1 MARTRSITPSAKGPP
16 GAELTVSKAR
26 CVWAFDTPEKEGKRR
41 DPNGRAKT
49 GFLQELLARET
60 ANAVLRRGGLTI
72 SITRG
77 GFQIQQATT
86 VKNKDIRKFGG
97 GVYVSE
103 KGTVQQAYEENLELF
118 RNKMPTIP
126 KTYKGNV
133 ERKTCEDIQDVKG
146 NTKTAPMAIPEKE
159 FQNGFGGWTRCG
171 CWCTASQREYFEGDH
186 CDTQQ
191 QAGQVSSES
200 LLGKERNSNG
210 VREEWDSGGAVPI
223 LEAANRRI
231 PAKNQFFRDVAG
243 LARIAAH
250 FSAAVSENNR
260 NSLPFSKSDVQS
272 IMVLASTLVRGS
284 SGLPE
289 ESLVSRT
296 AALTWSLVG
305 ERERGQSHREGRCL
319 ERGVRA
325 KGLHLSTRGGK
336 SDEFRQS
343 SRAVVVSSQYVGWGE
358 EGWRICCLD
367 LEQCSLKVL
376 EPEGSPSL
384 CLLKL
389 MGEKGCTVTELSD
402 FLQAMEHTE
411 VLQLLS
417 PPGIKITVN
426 PESKAVLAGQFVKLC
441 CRATGHPFVQY
452 QWFKMNKEIPYGN
465 TSELIFNAVHVKD
478 AGFYVCRVNNNFTFE
493 FSQWSQLDVCDISE
507 VTESFRGSFDGLS
520 ESKLQIC
527 VEPRSQKLMPG
538 STLVLQCVAVGS
550 PIPHYQWF
558 KNESLLVH
566 ETKKLYMVPYV
577 DLEHQGT
584 YWCHV
589 YNDRD
594 SQDSNKV
601 EVIIGR
607 TVEAVECTED
617 ELNNLGHPANR
628 EQTTN
633 QPLAKDKVALLIGN
647 MNYREH
653 PKLKAPLVDVYELT
667 NLLRQLDFKVV
678 SLLDLT
684 EYEMRNA
691 VDEFLLLLDKGVY
704 GLLYYAGHG
713 YENFG
718 NSFMVPVDAPNP
730 YRSENCLCVQNIL
743 KWMQEKETGLNVF
756 LLDMCRKRNDY
767 DDTIPILDALKVT
780 ANIVFGYA
788 TCQGAEAFEIQHSGL
803 ANGIFMKFLKAR
815 LLEDKKITVLLDEVA
830 EDMGKCHLTKGKQ
843 ALEIRSSLSEKR
855 ALTDPIQ
862 GAEYSAESLVRN
874 LQWAK
879 AHELPESMCLK
890 FQCGVHIQLGFA
902 AEFSNV
908 MIIYT
913 SIVYKPPE
921 ITMCDAYVTDFPL
934 DLDIDP
940 KDANKG
946 TPEETGS
953 YLVSKDLPKHCLY
966 TRLSSLQKLKE
977 HLVFTVCLSYQYS
990 GLEDAVE
997 EKQEV
1002 NVGKPLIAK
1011 LDMHRG
1017 SGRKTCF
1024 QTCLMSNGP
1033 HQSSPSPSQGAG
1045 HHHSSQDAFCGV
1057 YRPHLGDPDSAVPSE
1072 SCPCSRTPSAL
1083 LSGYYAHHYS
1093 CHFSRSNVPV
1103 ETTDEMPFSFSDR
1116 LRISEK

>member
-1 MARTRSITPSAKGPP
+1 WSRPGVPPPAAPSGPP
-16 GAELTVSKAR
+16 LPASAGATLNR
-26 CVWAFDTPEKEGKRR
+26 LPE
-41 DPNGRAKT
+41 P
-49 GFLQELLARET
+49 L
-60 ANAVLRRGGLTI
+60 LRRLSGSLDRAPEG
-72 SITRG
+72 RG
-77 GFQIQQATT
+77 
-86 VKNKDIRKFGG
+86 
-97 GVYVSE
+97 
-103 KGTVQQAYEENLELF
+103 
-118 RNKMPTIP
+118 
-126 KTYKGNV
+126 
-133 ERKTCEDIQDVKG
+133 
-146 NTKTAPMAIPEKE
+146 
-159 FQNGFGGWTRCG
+159 W
-171 CWCTASQREYFEGDH
+171 
-186 CDTQQ
+186 
-191 QAGQVSSES
+191 
-200 LLGKERNSNG
+200 
-210 VREEWDSGGAVPI
+210 
-223 LEAANRRI
+223 RRL
-231 PAKNQFFRDVAG
+231 AEVAG
-243 LARIAAH
+243 
-250 FSAAVSENNR
+250 S
-260 NSLPFSKSDVQS
+260 
-272 IMVLASTLVRGS
+272 RGR
-284 SGLPE
+284 L
-289 ESLVSRT
+289 R
-296 AALTWSLVG
+296 
-305 ERERGQSHREGRCL
+305 
-319 ERGVRA
+319 
-325 KGLHLSTRGGK
+325 LS
-336 SDEFRQS
+336 
-343 SRAVVVSSQYVGWGE
+343 
-358 EGWRICCLD
+358 CLD

-389 MGEKGCTVTELSD
+389 LGEKGCTVTELSD

-411 VLQLLS
+411 VLLLLS

-452 QWFKMNKEIPYGN
+452 QWFKMNKEIPNGN
-465 TSELIFNAVHVKD
+465 ASELIFNTVHVKD

-493 FSQWSQLDVCDISE
+493 FSQWSQLDVCDITE
-507 VTESFRGSFDGLS
+507 VTGRSVDGVS
-520 ESKLQIC
+520 ESRLQIC

-558 KNESLLVH
+558 KNESPLIH

-594 SQDSNKV
+594 SQDSKKV
-601 EVIIGR
+601 EIIIGKPSFS
-607 TVEAVECTED
+607 VFY
-617 ELNNLGHPANR
+617 ELNNLGHP
-628 EQTTN
+628 
-633 QPLAKDKVALLIGN
+633 AKDKVALLIGN
-647 MNYREH
+647 MNYWEH

-743 KWMQEKETGLNVF
+743 KLMQEKETGLNVF

-803 ANGIFMKFLKAR
+803 ANGIFMKFLKDR

-862 GAEYSAESLVRN
+862 GTAYSAESLVRN

-890 FQCGVHIQLGFA
+890 FQCGVQIQLGFA

-913 SIVYKPPE
+913 SIVHKPPDVL
-921 ITMCDAYVTDFPL
+921 MCDAYVTDFPL
-934 DLDIDP
+934 DHSLSPLIGLSQLI
-940 KDANKG
+940 KII
-946 TPEETGS
+946 
-953 YLVSKDLPKHCLY
+953 
-966 TRLSSLQKLKE
+966 LSSPFQE
-977 HLVFTVCLSYQYS
+977 HLIFTVCLSYQYS
-990 GLEDAVE
+990 GLEDTVE

-1011 LDMHRG
+1011 LDIHRG
-1017 SGRKTCF
+1017 LGRKTCF
-1024 QTCLMSNGP
+1024 QTCIMCNGP
-1033 HQSSPSPSQGAG
+1033 YQTAASTSAG
-1045 HHHSSQDAFCGV
+1045 TGRYPSSQDSFPGV
-1057 YRPHLGDPDSAVPSE
+1057 YHSHLGNSSNVLPSDD
-1072 SCPCSRTPSAL
+1072 CRCSRMADAFIS
-1083 LSGYYAHHYS
+1083 SHHTHRYP
-1093 CHFSRSNVPV
+1093 CQFGRSNVPV
-1103 ETTDEMPFSFSDR
+1103 ETTDDMPFNLSEG
-1116 LRISEK
+1116 LRISEN

>member
-1 MARTRSITPSAKGPP
+1 MSLWGEPLQGPP
-16 GAELTVSKAR
+16 SLASQPPPAGATLNR
-26 CVWAFDTPEKEGKRR
+26 
-41 DPNGRAKT
+41 
-49 GFLQELLARET
+49 LREPL
-60 ANAVLRRGGLTI
+60 LRRL
-72 SITRG
+72 
-77 GFQIQQATT
+77 
-86 VKNKDIRKFGG
+86 
-97 GVYVSE
+97 
-103 KGTVQQAYEENLELF
+103 
-118 RNKMPTIP
+118 
-126 KTYKGNV
+126 
-133 ERKTCEDIQDVKG
+133 
-146 NTKTAPMAIPEKE
+146 
-159 FQNGFGGWTRCG
+159 
-171 CWCTASQREYFEGDH
+171 
-186 CDTQQ
+186 
-191 QAGQVSSES
+191 SES
-200 LLGKERNSNG
+200 LDR
-210 VREEWDSGGAVPI
+210 AP
-223 LEAANRRI
+223 
-231 PAKNQFFRDVAG
+231 
-243 LARIAAH
+243 
-250 FSAAVSENNR
+250 
-260 NSLPFSKSDVQS
+260 
-272 IMVLASTLVRGS
+272 
-284 SGLPE
+284 
-289 ESLVSRT
+289 
-296 AALTWSLVG
+296 
-305 ERERGQSHREGRCL
+305 EGR
-319 ERGVRA
+319 
-325 KGLHLSTRGGK
+325 
-336 SDEFRQS
+336 
-343 SRAVVVSSQYVGWGE
+343 
-358 EGWRICCLD
+358 GWRRLAELAGSRGRLRLSCLD

-417 PPGIKITVN
+417 PPGIKIIVN

-465 TSELIFNAVHVKD
+465 TSELIFNTVHVKD

-493 FSQWSQLDVCDISE
+493 FSKWSQLDVCDVTD
-507 VTESFRGSFDGLS
+507 VTESFRGNFQNSLTILHNHLHPGKTSIPGCL
-520 ESKLQIC
+520 
-527 VEPRSQKLMPG
+527 RSL
-538 STLVLQCVAVGS
+538 
-550 PIPHYQWF
+550 
-558 KNESLLVH
+558 
-566 ETKKLYMVPYV
+566 VPYL
-577 DLEHQGT
+577 LET
-584 YWCHV
+584 ICCYL
-589 YNDRD
+589 NDATD
-594 SQDSNKV
+594 VIHYFSDIFNSENIHIMDNNILYVLLFYLCTDNK
-601 EVIIGR
+601 
-607 TVEAVECTED
+607 
-617 ELNNLGHPANR
+617 
-628 EQTTN
+628 EQTTD

-647 MNYREH
+647 MNYWEH

-718 NSFMVPVDAPNP
+718 NSFMVPIDAPNP

-743 KWMQEKETGLNVF
+743 KLMQEKETGLNVF

-803 ANGIFMKFLKAR
+803 ANGIFMKFLKDR

-862 GAEYSAESLVRN
+862 GTEHSAESLVRN

-890 FQCGVHIQLGFA
+890 FQCGVQIQLGFA

-921 ITMCDAYVTDFPL
+921 IIMCDAYVTDFPL

-977 HLVFTVCLSYQYS
+977 HLIFTVCLSYQYS
-990 GLEDAVE
+990 GLEDTVE

-1011 LDMHRG
+1011 LDIHRG
-1017 SGRKTCF
+1017 LGRKTCF

-1033 HQSSPSPSQGAG
+1033 YQSSVATSGGAG
-1045 HHHSSQDAFCGV
+1045 HYHSSQDSFHGV
-1057 YRPHLGDPDSAVPSE
+1057 YHSHLGNSNNVLPSDS
-1072 SCPCSRTPSAL
+1072 CHCSRTPDAFIS
-1083 LSGYYAHHYS
+1083 SYRAHHYS
-1093 CHFSRSNVPV
+1093 CQFGRSNVPV
-1103 ETTDEMPFSFSDR
+1103 ETTDEIPFSFSDR

>member
-1 MARTRSITPSAKGPP
+1 MSLWGEPLQAPPSLASQPP
-16 GAELTVSKAR
+16 PAGATLNR
-26 CVWAFDTPEKEGKRR
+26 
-41 DPNGRAKT
+41 
-49 GFLQELLARET
+49 LREPL
-60 ANAVLRRGGLTI
+60 LRRL
-72 SITRG
+72 
-77 GFQIQQATT
+77 
-86 VKNKDIRKFGG
+86 
-97 GVYVSE
+97 
-103 KGTVQQAYEENLELF
+103 
-118 RNKMPTIP
+118 
-126 KTYKGNV
+126 
-133 ERKTCEDIQDVKG
+133 
-146 NTKTAPMAIPEKE
+146 
-159 FQNGFGGWTRCG
+159 
-171 CWCTASQREYFEGDH
+171 
-186 CDTQQ
+186 
-191 QAGQVSSES
+191 SES
-200 LLGKERNSNG
+200 LDRAPEGRG
-210 VREEWDSGGAVPI
+210 W
-223 LEAANRRI
+223 RRL
-231 PAKNQFFRDVAG
+231 AEVAG
-243 LARIAAH
+243 
-250 FSAAVSENNR
+250 S
-260 NSLPFSKSDVQS
+260 
-272 IMVLASTLVRGS
+272 RGR
-284 SGLPE
+284 L
-289 ESLVSRT
+289 R
-296 AALTWSLVG
+296 
-305 ERERGQSHREGRCL
+305 
-319 ERGVRA
+319 
-325 KGLHLSTRGGK
+325 LS
-336 SDEFRQS
+336 
-343 SRAVVVSSQYVGWGE
+343 
-358 EGWRICCLD
+358 CLD

-389 MGEKGCTVTELSD
+389 MGEKGCTVMELSD
-402 FLQAMEHTE
+402 FLQAMEHTD

-417 PPGIKITVN
+417 PPGIKIIVN

-465 TSELIFNAVHVKD
+465 TSELIFNTVHVKD

-493 FSQWSQLDVCDISE
+493 FSKWSQLDVCDITDI
-507 VTESFRGSFDGLS
+507 TESFQGSVDGIS

-527 VEPRSQKLMPG
+527 VEPRSQKLMAG
-538 STLVLQCVAVGS
+538 STLVLQCVAIGS

-558 KNESLLVH
+558 KNESPLTH

-594 SQDSNKV
+594 SQDSKKV
-601 EVIIGR
+601 EIII
-607 TVEAVECTED
+607 D
-617 ELNNLGHPANR
+617 ELNNLGHPDNK
-628 EQTTN
+628 EQTID

-647 MNYREH
+647 MNYWEH

-718 NSFMVPVDAPNP
+718 NSFMVPIDAPNP

-743 KWMQEKETGLNVF
+743 KLMQEKETGLNVF

-803 ANGIFMKFLKAR
+803 ANGIFMKFLKDR

-830 EDMGKCHLTKGKQ
+830 E
-843 ALEIRSSLSEKR
+843 
-855 ALTDPIQ
+855 
-862 GAEYSAESLVRN
+862 
-874 LQWAK
+874 
-879 AHELPESMCLK
+879 ELPESMCLK
-890 FQCGVHIQLGFA
+890 FQCGVQIQLGFA

-921 ITMCDAYVTDFPL
+921 IIMCDAYVTDFPL

-940 KDANKG
+940 KVANKG

-977 HLVFTVCLSYQYS
+977 HLIFTVCLSYQYS
-990 GLEDAVE
+990 GLEDTVE

-1011 LDMHRG
+1011 LDIHRG
-1017 SGRKTCF
+1017 LGRKTCF

-1033 HQSSPSPSQGAG
+1033 YQSSVSTSGGAG
-1045 HHHSSQDAFCGV
+1045 HYHSSQDSFPGV
-1057 YRPHLGDPDSAVPSE
+1057 YHSHLGNSNNVTPSDS
-1072 SCPCSRTPSAL
+1072 CHCSRTPDAFIS
-1083 LSGYYAHHYS
+1083 SYRAHHYS
-1093 CHFSRSNVPV
+1093 CQFGRSNVPV
-1103 ETTDEMPFSFSDR
+1103 ETTDEIPFSFSDR

>member
-1 MARTRSITPSAKGPP
+1 MRLPGPAPLPGKTCLVAGRERTSSPSAVQRARFVLPPAPAAARRGDEEVSGRCAMRRGSTAVAGSPARDTLLCGELLQAPPPLASQLPAAAPSGPP
-16 GAELTVSKAR
+16 LPAAAGTTLNR
-26 CVWAFDTPEKEGKRR
+26 LPE
-41 DPNGRAKT
+41 P
-49 GFLQELLARET
+49 L
-60 ANAVLRRGGLTI
+60 LRRL
-72 SITRG
+72 
-77 GFQIQQATT
+77 
-86 VKNKDIRKFGG
+86 
-97 GVYVSE
+97 
-103 KGTVQQAYEENLELF
+103 
-118 RNKMPTIP
+118 
-126 KTYKGNV
+126 
-133 ERKTCEDIQDVKG
+133 
-146 NTKTAPMAIPEKE
+146 
-159 FQNGFGGWTRCG
+159 
-171 CWCTASQREYFEGDH
+171 
-186 CDTQQ
+186 
-191 QAGQVSSES
+191 SES
-200 LLGKERNSNG
+200 LDRAPEGRG
-210 VREEWDSGGAVPI
+210 W
-223 LEAANRRI
+223 RRL
-231 PAKNQFFRDVAG
+231 AEVAG
-243 LARIAAH
+243 
-250 FSAAVSENNR
+250 S
-260 NSLPFSKSDVQS
+260 
-272 IMVLASTLVRGS
+272 
-284 SGLPE
+284 
-289 ESLVSRT
+289 
-296 AALTWSLVG
+296 
-305 ERERGQSHREGRCL
+305 RERLR
-319 ERGVRA
+319 
-325 KGLHLSTRGGK
+325 LS
-336 SDEFRQS
+336 S
-343 SRAVVVSSQYVGWGE
+343 
-358 EGWRICCLD
+358 LD

-389 MGEKGCTVTELSD
+389 LGEKGCTVVELSD
-402 FLQAMEHTE
+402 FLQAMERTE

-452 QWFKMNKEIPYGN
+452 QWFKMNKEIPNGN
-465 TSELIFNAVHVKD
+465 ASELIFNTVHVKD

-493 FSQWSQLDVCDISE
+493 FSQWSQLDVCDVTE
-507 VTESFRGSFDGLS
+507 VTESFRSGSLDVIS

-527 VEPRSQKLMPG
+527 VEPRSQKLTPG
-538 STLVLQCVAVGS
+538 STLILQCVAVGS

-558 KNESLLVH
+558 KNESPLTH

-594 SQDSNKV
+594 SQDSKKV
-601 EVIIGR
+601 EIIIGR
-607 TVEAVECTED
+607 TNEAVECTED
-617 ELNNLGHPANR
+617 ELTNLGHPDNE
-628 EQTTN
+628 EQAAD

-647 MNYREH
+647 MNYWEH

-743 KWMQEKETGLNVF
+743 KLMQEKETGLNVF

-803 ANGIFMKFLKAR
+803 ANGIFMKFLKDR
-815 LLEDKKITVLLDEVA
+815 LLEEKKITVLLDEVA

-862 GAEYSAESLVRN
+862 GAAHSAESLVRN

-890 FQCGVHIQLGFA
+890 FQCGVQIQLGFA

-913 SIVYKPPE
+913 SILHKPPD
-921 ITMCDAYVTDFPL
+921 ILVCDAYVTDFPL
-934 DLDIDP
+934 DLDVDP

-990 GLEDAVE
+990 GLEDTIE

-1002 NVGKPLIAK
+1002 NAGKPLIAK
-1011 LDMHRG
+1011 LDIHRG
-1017 SGRKTCF
+1017 LGRKACF
-1024 QTCLMSNGP
+1024 QTCIMCNGP
-1033 HQSSPSPSQGAG
+1033 FQSSTSTSAGAG
-1045 HHHSSQDAFCGV
+1045 HYHSSQDSFCGV
-1057 YRPHLGDPDSAVPSE
+1057 YHSRLSNSSNVLPSDG
-1072 SCPCSRTPSAL
+1072 CPCSRTADTFIS
-1083 LSGYYAHHYS
+1083 SHHAHHHP
-1093 CHFSRSNVPV
+1093 CQLGRSNVPV
-1103 ETTDEMPFSFSDR
+1103 ETTDEMPFNFSDG

>member
-1 MARTRSITPSAKGPP
+1 MRPAGAAAGLGSPARDLSLCGEVLQAPPPLTSSPPTAAPSGPP
-16 GAELTVSKAR
+16 LPAAAGATLNR
-26 CVWAFDTPEKEGKRR
+26 LPE
-41 DPNGRAKT
+41 P
-49 GFLQELLARET
+49 L
-60 ANAVLRRGGLTI
+60 LRRLSGSLDRAPEG
-72 SITRG
+72 RG
-77 GFQIQQATT
+77 
-86 VKNKDIRKFGG
+86 
-97 GVYVSE
+97 
-103 KGTVQQAYEENLELF
+103 
-118 RNKMPTIP
+118 
-126 KTYKGNV
+126 
-133 ERKTCEDIQDVKG
+133 
-146 NTKTAPMAIPEKE
+146 
-159 FQNGFGGWTRCG
+159 W
-171 CWCTASQREYFEGDH
+171 
-186 CDTQQ
+186 
-191 QAGQVSSES
+191 
-200 LLGKERNSNG
+200 
-210 VREEWDSGGAVPI
+210 
-223 LEAANRRI
+223 RRL
-231 PAKNQFFRDVAG
+231 AEVAG
-243 LARIAAH
+243 
-250 FSAAVSENNR
+250 S
-260 NSLPFSKSDVQS
+260 
-272 IMVLASTLVRGS
+272 RGR
-284 SGLPE
+284 L
-289 ESLVSRT
+289 R
-296 AALTWSLVG
+296 
-305 ERERGQSHREGRCL
+305 
-319 ERGVRA
+319 
-325 KGLHLSTRGGK
+325 LS
-336 SDEFRQS
+336 
-343 SRAVVVSSQYVGWGE
+343 
-358 EGWRICCLD
+358 CLD

-389 MGEKGCTVTELSD
+389 LAEKGCTVMELSD

-452 QWFKMNKEIPYGN
+452 QWFKMNKEIPNGN
-465 TSELIFNAVHVKD
+465 ASELVFNTVHVKD

-493 FSQWSQLDVCDISE
+493 FSQWSQLDVCDITE
-507 VTESFRGSFDGLS
+507 VTESFQSSWDGIS

-527 VEPRSQKLMPG
+527 VEPKSQKLMPG
-538 STLVLQCVAVGS
+538 STLILQCVAVGS
-550 PIPHYQWF
+550 PIPQYQWF
-558 KNESLLVH
+558 KNESRLTH

-584 YWCHV
+584 YWCRV
-589 YNDRD
+589 YNDRE
-594 SQDSNKV
+594 SQDSKKV
-601 EVIIGR
+601 DVIVGR
-607 TVEAVECTED
+607 TDEAVECTED
-617 ELNNLGHPANR
+617 ELTNLGHPDNQ
-628 EQTTN
+628 EQTVD

-647 MNYREH
+647 MNYWEH

-743 KWMQEKETGLNVF
+743 KLMQEKETGLNVF

-767 DDTIPILDALKVT
+767 DDTIPILDALRVT

-803 ANGIFMKFLKAR
+803 ANGIFMKFLKDR
-815 LLEDKKITVLLDEVA
+815 LLEEKKITVLLDEVA

-862 GAEYSAESLVRN
+862 GAAHSAESLVRN

-890 FQCGVHIQLGFA
+890 FQCGVQIQLGFA

-913 SIVYKPPE
+913 SIVHKPPD
-921 ITMCDAYVTDFPL
+921 ILMCDAYVTDFPL

-953 YLVSKDLPKHCLY
+953 YLVSKELPKHCLY

-990 GLEDAVE
+990 GLEDTVE

-1011 LDMHRG
+1011 LDIHRG

-1024 QTCLMSNGP
+1024 QTCVMCNGP
-1033 HQSSPSPSQGAG
+1033 YPSSAASTAGA
-1045 HHHSSQDAFCGV
+1045 AR
-1057 YRPHLGDPDSAVPSE
+1057 YRPPQDSFSGAYHSHLSNSSNVMPSDG
-1072 SCPCSRTPSAL
+1072 CRCSRTADAFVS
-1083 LSGYYAHHYS
+1083 SHHTHHYS
-1093 CHFSRSNVPV
+1093 CQFGRSNVPV
-1103 ETTDEMPFSFSDR
+1103 ETTDEIPFTFSDG

>member
-1 MARTRSITPSAKGPP
+1 M
-16 GAELTVSKAR
+16 
-26 CVWAFDTPEKEGKRR
+26 
-41 DPNGRAKT
+41 
-49 GFLQELLARET
+49 
-60 ANAVLRRGGLTI
+60 
-72 SITRG
+72 
-77 GFQIQQATT
+77 
-86 VKNKDIRKFGG
+86 
-97 GVYVSE
+97 
-103 KGTVQQAYEENLELF
+103 
-118 RNKMPTIP
+118 
-126 KTYKGNV
+126 
-133 ERKTCEDIQDVKG
+133 
-146 NTKTAPMAIPEKE
+146 
-159 FQNGFGGWTRCG
+159 
-171 CWCTASQREYFEGDH
+171 
-186 CDTQQ
+186 
-191 QAGQVSSES
+191 S
-200 LLGKERNSNG
+200 LLG
-210 VREEWDSGGAVPI
+210 DPLQALP
-223 LEAANRRI
+223 
-231 PAKNQFFRDVAG
+231 P
-243 LARIAAH
+243 
-250 FSAAVSENNR
+250 SAAPTGPLLAPPAGATLNRLREPLLRRLSER
-260 NSLPFSKSDVQS
+260 LDQAP
-272 IMVLASTLVRGS
+272 
-284 SGLPE
+284 
-289 ESLVSRT
+289 
-296 AALTWSLVG
+296 
-305 ERERGQSHREGRCL
+305 EGR
-319 ERGVRA
+319 
-325 KGLHLSTRGGK
+325 
-336 SDEFRQS
+336 
-343 SRAVVVSSQYVGWGE
+343 
-358 EGWRICCLD
+358 GWRRLAELAGSRGRLRLSCLD

-417 PPGIKITVN
+417 PPDGVLLFLPRLECNVTILAHRNLCLPGSSDSPASASRVSGIAGIKITIN

-452 QWFKMNKEIPYGN
+452 QWFKMNKEIPNGN

-493 FSQWSQLDVCDISE
+493 FSQWSQLDVCD
-507 VTESFRGSFDGLS
+507 VPESF
-520 ESKLQIC
+520 Q
-527 VEPRSQKLMPG
+527 
-538 STLVLQCVAVGS
+538 
-550 PIPHYQWF
+550 
-558 KNESLLVH
+558 N
-566 ETKKLYMVPYV
+566 
-577 DLEHQGT
+577 
-584 YWCHV
+584 
-589 YNDRD
+589 
-594 SQDSNKV
+594 
-601 EVIIGR
+601 
-607 TVEAVECTED
+607 
-617 ELNNLGHPANR
+617 ELNNLGHPDNK
-628 EQTTN
+628 EQTTD

-743 KWMQEKETGLNVF
+743 KLMQEKETGLNVF

-803 ANGIFMKFLKAR
+803 ANGIFMKFLKDR

-862 GAEYSAESLVRN
+862 GTEYSAESLVRN

-890 FQCGVHIQLGFA
+890 FDCGVQIQLGFA

-921 ITMCDAYVTDFPL
+921 IIMCDAYVTDFPL

-990 GLEDAVE
+990 GLEDTVE
-997 EKQEV
+997 DKQEV

-1017 SGRKTCF
+1017 LGRKTCF

-1033 HQSSPSPSQGAG
+1033 YQSSAATSGGAG
-1045 HHHSSQDAFCGV
+1045 HYHSLQDPFHGV
-1057 YRPHLGDPDSAVPSE
+1057 YHSHPGNPSNVTPADS
-1072 SCPCSRTPSAL
+1072 CHCSRTPDAFIS
-1083 LSGYYAHHYS
+1083 SFAHHSS

-1103 ETTDEMPFSFSDR
+1103 ETTDEIPFSFSDR

>member
-1 MARTRSITPSAKGPP
+1 MSLWGEPLQAPPPSASHPPPTAPAGPP
-16 GAELTVSKAR
+16 PPPPASATLNR
-26 CVWAFDTPEKEGKRR
+26 
-41 DPNGRAKT
+41 
-49 GFLQELLARET
+49 LREPL
-60 ANAVLRRGGLTI
+60 LRRLSETLDRAPEG
-72 SITRG
+72 RG
-77 GFQIQQATT
+77 
-86 VKNKDIRKFGG
+86 
-97 GVYVSE
+97 
-103 KGTVQQAYEENLELF
+103 
-118 RNKMPTIP
+118 
-126 KTYKGNV
+126 
-133 ERKTCEDIQDVKG
+133 
-146 NTKTAPMAIPEKE
+146 
-159 FQNGFGGWTRCG
+159 W
-171 CWCTASQREYFEGDH
+171 
-186 CDTQQ
+186 
-191 QAGQVSSES
+191 
-200 LLGKERNSNG
+200 
-210 VREEWDSGGAVPI
+210 
-223 LEAANRRI
+223 RRL
-231 PAKNQFFRDVAG
+231 AEVAG
-243 LARIAAH
+243 
-250 FSAAVSENNR
+250 S
-260 NSLPFSKSDVQS
+260 
-272 IMVLASTLVRGS
+272 RGR
-284 SGLPE
+284 L
-289 ESLVSRT
+289 R
-296 AALTWSLVG
+296 
-305 ERERGQSHREGRCL
+305 
-319 ERGVRA
+319 
-325 KGLHLSTRGGK
+325 LS
-336 SDEFRQS
+336 
-343 SRAVVVSSQYVGWGE
+343 
-358 EGWRICCLD
+358 CLD

-417 PPGIKITVN
+417 PPGIKIIVN

-465 TSELIFNAVHVKD
+465 APELVFNTVHVKD
-478 AGFYVCRVNNNFTFE
+478 SGFYVCRVNNNCTFE
-493 FSQWSQLDVCDISE
+493 FSQWSQLEVCD
-507 VTESFRGSFDGLS
+507 VTEITENSQRSGDGVS

-527 VEPRSQKLMPG
+527 VEPTSQRLRPG
-538 STLVLQCVAVGS
+538 KTLILQCIAVGS

-558 KNESLLVH
+558 RNDSLLTQ
-566 ETKKLYMVPYV
+566 ETKKLYVVPCV

-584 YWCHV
+584 YWCRV

-594 SQDSNKV
+594 TQDSRKV
-601 EVIIGR
+601 EII
-607 TVEAVECTED
+607 VD
-617 ELNNLGHPANR
+617 ELNNPGHPDNR
-628 EQTTN
+628 DQTTD

-647 MNYREH
+647 MNYWEH

-684 EYEMRNA
+684 ESEMRSA
-691 VDEFLLLLDKGVY
+691 VDEFLLLLDRGVY

-743 KWMQEKETGLNVF
+743 KLMQEKETGLNVF

-803 ANGIFMKFLKAR
+803 ANGIFMKFLKDR

-855 ALTDPIQ
+855 ALTDPVQ
-862 GAEYSAESLVRN
+862 GTAYSAESLVRN

-890 FQCGVHIQLGFA
+890 FQCGVQIQLGFA

-913 SIVYKPPE
+913 SIVHKPPE
-921 ITMCDAYVTDFPL
+921 IIMCDAYVTDFPL

-940 KDANKG
+940 KYANKG

-990 GLEDAVE
+990 GLEETVE

-1011 LDMHRG
+1011 LDIHRG
-1017 SGRKTCF
+1017 LGRKTSF

-1033 HQSSPSPSQGAG
+1033 YQNPASTSGAAG
-1045 HHHSSQDAFCGV
+1045 HYHSSQDSFHDV
-1057 YRPHLGDPDSAVPSE
+1057 YHSHAGSSSHALPSDS
-1072 SCPCSRTPSAL
+1072 CHCSRTPDPFVS
-1083 LSGYYAHHYS
+1083 SYTHHYS
-1093 CHFSRSNVPV
+1093 SHFGRSNVPV
-1103 ETTDEMPFSFSDR
+1103 ETTDEIPFSFSDR

>member
-1 MARTRSITPSAKGPP
+1 MEDISDKRLAEDRPP
-16 GAELTVSKAR
+16 GAPCRGPEGRAGSNAVGLLPGSEPPPWGVGTCLRAGKCRGPRRGRETPWWERPTLELAASLHQTDLPGPLVEGPRDGLEATPLASSRARSRRRGVSGRVYAPASAEAPGEGCLRVASAAR
-26 CVWAFDTPEKEGKRR
+26 VPRVDADRDALSLLTFTNRMVCYMFTEVTCFSFLEKELF
-41 DPNGRAKT
+41 PNR
-49 GFLQELLARET
+49 Q
-60 ANAVLRRGGLTI
+60 
-72 SITRG
+72 
-77 GFQIQQATT
+77 
-86 VKNKDIRKFGG
+86 
-97 GVYVSE
+97 
-103 KGTVQQAYEENLELF
+103 
-118 RNKMPTIP
+118 
-126 KTYKGNV
+126 
-133 ERKTCEDIQDVKG
+133 
-146 NTKTAPMAIPEKE
+146 
-159 FQNGFGGWTRCG
+159 
-171 CWCTASQREYFEGDH
+171 
-186 CDTQQ
+186 
-191 QAGQVSSES
+191 
-200 LLGKERNSNG
+200 
-210 VREEWDSGGAVPI
+210 
-223 LEAANRRI
+223 
-231 PAKNQFFRDVAG
+231 
-243 LARIAAH
+243 
-250 FSAAVSENNR
+250 
-260 NSLPFSKSDVQS
+260 
-272 IMVLASTLVRGS
+272 TLVRQEALFYFVTVPCT
-284 SGLPE
+284 SGPCSVLLP
-289 ESLVSRT
+289 S
-296 AALTWSLVG
+296 
-305 ERERGQSHREGRCL
+305 
-319 ERGVRA
+319 
-325 KGLHLSTRGGK
+325 GGCANAGCSK
-336 SDEFRQS
+336 VFPPKVDENVFFTSGNSDCTP
-343 SRAVVVSSQYVGWGE
+343 
-358 EGWRICCLD
+358 RIAQAQNFTISPDSAFTQHIRVISDPRLLCLD

-411 VLQLLS
+411 VLLLLS

-452 QWFKMNKEIPYGN
+452 QWFKMNKEIPNGN
-465 TSELIFNAVHVKD
+465 ASELIFNTVHVKD

-493 FSQWSQLDVCDISE
+493 FSQWSQLDVCDVTE
-507 VTESFRGSFDGLS
+507 VTGSFQGSSDGIS

-527 VEPRSQKLMPG
+527 VEPRSQRLMPG

-558 KNESLLVH
+558 KNESPLIH

-577 DLEHQGT
+577 DLEHQGI

-594 SQDSNKV
+594 SQDSKKV
-601 EVIIGR
+601 EIIIGR
-607 TVEAVECTED
+607 ADEAVECTED
-617 ELNNLGHPANR
+617 ELDNLGHPDNK
-628 EQTTN
+628 EQTDD

-647 MNYREH
+647 MNYWEH

-743 KWMQEKETGLNVF
+743 KLMQEKETGLNVF

-803 ANGIFMKFLKAR
+803 ANGIFMKFLKDR

-862 GAEYSAESLVRN
+862 GTAYSAESLVRN

-890 FQCGVHIQLGFA
+890 FQCGVQIQLGFA

-913 SIVYKPPE
+913 SIVHKPPDVV
-921 ITMCDAYVTDFPL
+921 MCDAYVTDFPL

-977 HLVFTVCLSYQYS
+977 HLIFSVCLSYQYS
-990 GLEDAVE
+990 GLEDTVE

-1011 LDMHRG
+1011 LDIHRG
-1017 SGRKTCF
+1017 LGRKTCF
-1024 QTCLMSNGP
+1024 QTCIMCNGP
-1033 HQSSPSPSQGAG
+1033 YQSSASTSAG
-1045 HHHSSQDAFCGV
+1045 GGHYHSSQDSFHGV
-1057 YRPHLGDPDSAVPSE
+1057 YHSHLGNSSNILPSDG
-1072 SCPCSRTPSAL
+1072 CRCSRTADAFMS
-1083 LSGYYAHHYS
+1083 SHHTHHYP
-1093 CHFSRSNVPV
+1093 CQFGRSNVPV
-1103 ETTDEMPFSFSDR
+1103 ETTDDVPFSLSDA

>member
-1 MARTRSITPSAKGPP
+1 MSLPGDPLQAPLPPAIPAGPLP
-16 GAELTVSKAR
+16 PPAGATLNRLREPLLRRLSERLDRAPEGRGWRRLAELAGSR
-26 CVWAFDTPEKEGKRR
+26 
-41 DPNGRAKT
+41 GR
-49 GFLQELLARET
+49 
-60 ANAVLRRGGLTI
+60 LR
-72 SITRG
+72 
-77 GFQIQQATT
+77 
-86 VKNKDIRKFGG
+86 
-97 GVYVSE
+97 
-103 KGTVQQAYEENLELF
+103 
-118 RNKMPTIP
+118 
-126 KTYKGNV
+126 
-133 ERKTCEDIQDVKG
+133 
-146 NTKTAPMAIPEKE
+146 
-159 FQNGFGGWTRCG
+159 
-171 CWCTASQREYFEGDH
+171 
-186 CDTQQ
+186 
-191 QAGQVSSES
+191 
-200 LLGKERNSNG
+200 
-210 VREEWDSGGAVPI
+210 
-223 LEAANRRI
+223 
-231 PAKNQFFRDVAG
+231 
-243 LARIAAH
+243 
-250 FSAAVSENNR
+250 
-260 NSLPFSKSDVQS
+260 
-272 IMVLASTLVRGS
+272 
-284 SGLPE
+284 
-289 ESLVSRT
+289 
-296 AALTWSLVG
+296 
-305 ERERGQSHREGRCL
+305 
-319 ERGVRA
+319 
-325 KGLHLSTRGGK
+325 LS
-336 SDEFRQS
+336 
-343 SRAVVVSSQYVGWGE
+343 
-358 EGWRICCLD
+358 CLD

-389 MGEKGCTVTELSD
+389 MGEKGCTVTELSE
-402 FLQAMEHTE
+402 FLQAMAHTD

-417 PPGIKITVN
+417 PPGIKITIN

-452 QWFKMNKEIPYGN
+452 QWFKMNKEIPDGN

-493 FSQWSQLDVCDISE
+493 FSQWSQLDVCD
-507 VTESFRGSFDGLS
+507 VPESFQRSVDGVS

-527 VEPRSQKLMPG
+527 VEPTSQKLMPG

-558 KNESLLVH
+558 KNELPLTH

-589 YNDRD
+589 YNDRE
-594 SQDSNKV
+594 SQDSKKV
-601 EVIIGR
+601 EIII
-607 TVEAVECTED
+607 D
-617 ELNNLGHPANR
+617 ELNNLGHPDNK
-628 EQTTN
+628 EQTTD
-633 QPLAKDKVALLIGN
+633 QPL
-647 MNYREH
+647 
-653 PKLKAPLVDVYELT
+653 
-667 NLLRQLDFKVV
+667 
-678 SLLDLT
+678 
-684 EYEMRNA
+684 
-691 VDEFLLLLDKGVY
+691 

-743 KWMQEKETGLNVF
+743 KLMQEKETGLNVF

-803 ANGIFMKFLKAR
+803 ANGIFMKFLKDR
-815 LLEDKKITVLLDEVA
+815 LLEEKKITVLLDEVA

-862 GAEYSAESLVRN
+862 GTEYSAESLVRN

-890 FQCGVHIQLGFA
+890 FDCGVQIQLGFA

-913 SIVYKPPE
+913 SIVYRPPE
-921 ITMCDAYVTDFPL
+921 IIMCDAYVTDFPL

-990 GLEDAVE
+990 GLEDTVE
-997 EKQEV
+997 DKQEV

-1017 SGRKTCF
+1017 LGRKTCF

-1033 HQSSPSPSQGAG
+1033 YQSSATTSGGAG
-1045 HHHSSQDAFCGV
+1045 HYHSLQDPFHGV
-1057 YRPHLGDPDSAVPSE
+1057 YHSHPGNPSNVTPADS
-1072 SCPCSRTPSAL
+1072 CHCSRTPDAFIS
-1083 LSGYYAHHYS
+1083 SFAHHS
-1093 CHFSRSNVPV
+1093 ACHFSRSNVPV
-1103 ETTDEMPFSFSDR
+1103 ETTDEIPFSFSDR

>member
-1 MARTRSITPSAKGPP
+1 MSLWGEPLQPPLPPASQPPPAAPSGPP
-16 GAELTVSKAR
+16 LPAPAGATLNR
-26 CVWAFDTPEKEGKRR
+26 
-41 DPNGRAKT
+41 
-49 GFLQELLARET
+49 LREPL
-60 ANAVLRRGGLTI
+60 LRRL
-72 SITRG
+72 
-77 GFQIQQATT
+77 
-86 VKNKDIRKFGG
+86 
-97 GVYVSE
+97 
-103 KGTVQQAYEENLELF
+103 
-118 RNKMPTIP
+118 
-126 KTYKGNV
+126 
-133 ERKTCEDIQDVKG
+133 
-146 NTKTAPMAIPEKE
+146 
-159 FQNGFGGWTRCG
+159 
-171 CWCTASQREYFEGDH
+171 
-186 CDTQQ
+186 
-191 QAGQVSSES
+191 SES
-200 LLGKERNSNG
+200 LDRAPEGRG
-210 VREEWDSGGAVPI
+210 W
-223 LEAANRRI
+223 RRL
-231 PAKNQFFRDVAG
+231 AEVAG
-243 LARIAAH
+243 
-250 FSAAVSENNR
+250 S
-260 NSLPFSKSDVQS
+260 
-272 IMVLASTLVRGS
+272 RGR
-284 SGLPE
+284 L
-289 ESLVSRT
+289 R
-296 AALTWSLVG
+296 
-305 ERERGQSHREGRCL
+305 
-319 ERGVRA
+319 
-325 KGLHLSTRGGK
+325 LS
-336 SDEFRQS
+336 
-343 SRAVVVSSQYVGWGE
+343 
-358 EGWRICCLD
+358 CLD

-389 MGEKGCTVTELSD
+389 LGEKGCTVTELSD

-417 PPGIKITVN
+417 PPGIKITVH
-426 PESKAVLAGQFVKLC
+426 PESKAVLAGQCVKLC

-465 TSELIFNAVHVKD
+465 ASELIFKEVHVKD

-493 FSQWSQLDVCDISE
+493 FSQWSQLDVCQVTD
-507 VTESFRGSFDGLS
+507 VTESFQRSSDGIS

-527 VEPRSQKLMPG
+527 VEPKSQTLMPG

-550 PIPHYQWF
+550 PLPHYQWF
-558 KNESLLVH
+558 RNESPLTH
-566 ETKKLYMVPYV
+566 ETKKLFMVPYV

-584 YWCHV
+584 YWCRV

-594 SQDSNKV
+594 SQDSKKAQV
-601 EVIIGR
+601 FI
-607 TVEAVECTED
+607 D
-617 ELNNLGHPANR
+617 ELHNFGHPDTK
-628 EQTTN
+628 EHSTD

-647 MNYREH
+647 MNYWEH

-743 KWMQEKETGLNVF
+743 KLMQEKETGLNVF

-803 ANGIFMKFLKAR
+803 ANGIFMKFLKDR

-862 GAEYSAESLVRN
+862 GTAQSAESLVRN

-890 FQCGVHIQLGFA
+890 FQCGVQIQLGFA

-913 SIVYKPPE
+913 SIVHRPPE
-921 ITMCDAYVTDFPL
+921 IIMCDAYVTDFPL

-977 HLVFTVCLSYQYS
+977 HLIFTVCLSYQYS
-990 GLEDAVE
+990 GLEDTVE

-1011 LDMHRG
+1011 LDIHRG
-1017 SGRKTCF
+1017 LGRKTCF
-1024 QTCLMSNGP
+1024 QTCVMSNGP
-1033 HQSSPSPSQGAG
+1033 FQSTASPSGAG
-1045 HHHSSQDAFCGV
+1045 HYRSSPDSFHSMYHS
-1057 YRPHLGDPDSAVPSE
+1057 HLGNSGVLPSDS
-1072 SCPCSRTPSAL
+1072 CQCSRTPGAFVSTFH
-1083 LSGYYAHHYS
+1083 SHHYS
-1093 CHFSRSNVPV
+1093 CQFSRTNIPV
-1103 ETTDEMPFSFSDR
+1103 ETTDEIPFSFSDR

>member
-1 MARTRSITPSAKGPP
+1 PGLAAAPGRALGPP
-16 GAELTVSKAR
+16 L
-26 CVWAFDTPEKEGKRR
+26 P
-41 DPNGRAKT
+41 P
-49 GFLQELLARET
+49 L
-60 ANAVLRRGGLTI
+60 LRRLGGSLDRAPEG
-72 SITRG
+72 RG
-77 GFQIQQATT
+77 
-86 VKNKDIRKFGG
+86 
-97 GVYVSE
+97 
-103 KGTVQQAYEENLELF
+103 
-118 RNKMPTIP
+118 
-126 KTYKGNV
+126 
-133 ERKTCEDIQDVKG
+133 
-146 NTKTAPMAIPEKE
+146 
-159 FQNGFGGWTRCG
+159 W
-171 CWCTASQREYFEGDH
+171 
-186 CDTQQ
+186 
-191 QAGQVSSES
+191 
-200 LLGKERNSNG
+200 
-210 VREEWDSGGAVPI
+210 
-223 LEAANRRI
+223 RRL
-231 PAKNQFFRDVAG
+231 AEVAG
-243 LARIAAH
+243 
-250 FSAAVSENNR
+250 S
-260 NSLPFSKSDVQS
+260 
-272 IMVLASTLVRGS
+272 RGR
-284 SGLPE
+284 L
-289 ESLVSRT
+289 R
-296 AALTWSLVG
+296 
-305 ERERGQSHREGRCL
+305 
-319 ERGVRA
+319 
-325 KGLHLSTRGGK
+325 LS
-336 SDEFRQS
+336 
-343 SRAVVVSSQYVGWGE
+343 
-358 EGWRICCLD
+358 CLD

-411 VLQLLS
+411 VLLLLS

-452 QWFKMNKEIPYGN
+452 QWFKMNKEIPNGN
-465 TSELIFNAVHVKD
+465 ASELIFNTVHVKD

-493 FSQWSQLDVCDISE
+493 FSQWSQLDVCDVTEVTGRSSDGISE
-507 VTESFRGSFDGLS
+507 S
-520 ESKLQIC
+520 
-527 VEPRSQKLMPG
+527 KLMPG

-558 KNESLLVH
+558 KNESPLIH

-577 DLEHQGT
+577 DLEHQGI

-594 SQDSNKV
+594 SQDSKKV
-601 EVIIGR
+601 EIIIGR
-607 TVEAVECTED
+607 ADEAVECTEGRVILWF
-617 ELNNLGHPANR
+617 ESTYPAS
-628 EQTTN
+628 
-633 QPLAKDKVALLIGN
+633 KDKVALLIGN
-647 MNYREH
+647 MNYWEH

-743 KWMQEKETGLNVF
+743 KLMQEKETGLNVF

-803 ANGIFMKFLKAR
+803 ANGIFMKFLKDR

-862 GAEYSAESLVRN
+862 GTAYSAESLVRN

-890 FQCGVHIQLGFA
+890 FQCGVQIQLGFA

-913 SIVYKPPE
+913 SIVHKPPDVV
-921 ITMCDAYVTDFPL
+921 MCDAYVTDFPL

-977 HLVFTVCLSYQYS
+977 HLIFTVCLSYQYS
-990 GLEDAVE
+990 GLEDTVE

-1011 LDMHRG
+1011 LDIHRG
-1017 SGRKTCF
+1017 LGRKTCF
-1024 QTCLMSNGP
+1024 QTCIMCNGP
-1033 HQSSPSPSQGAG
+1033 YQSSASTSAG
-1045 HHHSSQDAFCGV
+1045 GGHYHSSQDSFHGV
-1057 YRPHLGDPDSAVPSE
+1057 YHSHLGNSSNILPSDG
-1072 SCPCSRTPSAL
+1072 CRCSRTADAFMS
-1083 LSGYYAHHYS
+1083 SHHTHHYP
-1093 CHFSRSNVPV
+1093 CQFGRSNVPV
-1103 ETTDEMPFSFSDR
+1103 ETTDDVPFSLSDA

>member
-1 MARTRSITPSAKGPP
+1 MRPAGAAPVAGSLAQDPPRWGEPLQAPPPPASQPPAAAPSGPP
-16 GAELTVSKAR
+16 PPAPAGAPLHR
-26 CVWAFDTPEKEGKRR
+26 LPE
-41 DPNGRAKT
+41 P
-49 GFLQELLARET
+49 L
-60 ANAVLRRGGLTI
+60 LRRLG
-72 SITRG
+72 
-77 GFQIQQATT
+77 
-86 VKNKDIRKFGG
+86 
-97 GVYVSE
+97 
-103 KGTVQQAYEENLELF
+103 
-118 RNKMPTIP
+118 
-126 KTYKGNV
+126 
-133 ERKTCEDIQDVKG
+133 
-146 NTKTAPMAIPEKE
+146 
-159 FQNGFGGWTRCG
+159 
-171 CWCTASQREYFEGDH
+171 
-186 CDTQQ
+186 
-191 QAGQVSSES
+191 ES
-200 LLGKERNSNG
+200 LDRACDGRG
-210 VREEWDSGGAVPI
+210 W
-223 LEAANRRI
+223 RRL
-231 PAKNQFFRDVAG
+231 AEVAG
-243 LARIAAH
+243 
-250 FSAAVSENNR
+250 S
-260 NSLPFSKSDVQS
+260 
-272 IMVLASTLVRGS
+272 RGR
-284 SGLPE
+284 L
-289 ESLVSRT
+289 R
-296 AALTWSLVG
+296 
-305 ERERGQSHREGRCL
+305 
-319 ERGVRA
+319 
-325 KGLHLSTRGGK
+325 LS
-336 SDEFRQS
+336 
-343 SRAVVVSSQYVGWGE
+343 
-358 EGWRICCLD
+358 CLD

-389 MGEKGCTVTELSD
+389 MGEKGCTVTELSE
-402 FLQAMEHTE
+402 FLLSMEYTE
-411 VLQLLS
+411 ALQLLS
-417 PPGIKITVN
+417 RPGIKITVN
-426 PESKAVLAGQFVKLC
+426 PESKAVLAGQLVKLC

-452 QWFKMNKEIPYGN
+452 QWFKMNKEIPNGN
-465 TSELIFNAVHVKD
+465 ASELVFNTVHVKD

-493 FSQWSQLDVCDISE
+493 FSQWSQLDVCD
-507 VTESFRGSFDGLS
+507 VTELTGNFQESLDGVS
-520 ESKLQIC
+520 ECKLQIC
-527 VEPRSQKLMPG
+527 VEPRSQKLTPG
-538 STLVLQCVAVGS
+538 STLALQCVAVGS

-558 KNESLLVH
+558 KNESPLTH

-584 YWCHV
+584 YWCRV

-594 SQDSNKV
+594 SQDSRKV
-601 EVIIGR
+601 EVII
-607 TVEAVECTED
+607 D
-617 ELNNLGHPANR
+617 ELHNLGHPDNK
-628 EQTTN
+628 EQTDD

-647 MNYREH
+647 MNYWDH

-684 EYEMRNA
+684 EREMRNA
-691 VDEFLLLLDKGVY
+691 VNEFLLLLDKGVY

-743 KWMQEKETGLNVF
+743 KSMQEKETGLNVF

-803 ANGIFMKFLKAR
+803 ANGIFMKFLKDR

-862 GAEYSAESLVRN
+862 GTAYSAESLVRN

-890 FQCGVHIQLGFA
+890 FQCGVQIQLGFA

-913 SIVYKPPE
+913 SIVQKPPD
-921 ITMCDAYVTDFPL
+921 IVMCDAYVTDFPL

-953 YLVSKDLPKHCLY
+953 YLVSKELPKHCLY

-990 GLEDAVE
+990 GLEDTVE

-1011 LDMHRG
+1011 LDIHR
-1017 SGRKTCF
+1017 SLGRKTCF
-1024 QTCLMSNGP
+1024 QTCMAGSDPYPSSNPAG
-1033 HQSSPSPSQGAG
+1033 HYRSSPDS
-1045 HHHSSQDAFCGV
+1045 FRGV
-1057 YRPHLGDPDSAVPSE
+1057 YHSHLGALGSALPDS
-1072 SCPCSRTPSAL
+1072 CRCSRTAQAFSAQH
-1083 LSGYYAHHYS
+1083 ARYS
-1093 CHFSRSNVPV
+1093 SEAGGSNVPE
-1103 ETTDEMPFSFSDR
+1103 ETTDEMPFAFSDG

>member
-1 MARTRSITPSAKGPP
+1 MRPAGAAAVAGSPARDMSLCGELLQAPPPLASQPPAAAPSGPP
-16 GAELTVSKAR
+16 LPAAAGATLNR
-26 CVWAFDTPEKEGKRR
+26 LPE
-41 DPNGRAKT
+41 P
-49 GFLQELLARET
+49 L
-60 ANAVLRRGGLTI
+60 LRRLSRSLDRAPEG
-72 SITRG
+72 RG
-77 GFQIQQATT
+77 
-86 VKNKDIRKFGG
+86 
-97 GVYVSE
+97 
-103 KGTVQQAYEENLELF
+103 
-118 RNKMPTIP
+118 
-126 KTYKGNV
+126 
-133 ERKTCEDIQDVKG
+133 
-146 NTKTAPMAIPEKE
+146 
-159 FQNGFGGWTRCG
+159 W
-171 CWCTASQREYFEGDH
+171 
-186 CDTQQ
+186 
-191 QAGQVSSES
+191 
-200 LLGKERNSNG
+200 
-210 VREEWDSGGAVPI
+210 
-223 LEAANRRI
+223 RRL
-231 PAKNQFFRDVAG
+231 AEVAG
-243 LARIAAH
+243 
-250 FSAAVSENNR
+250 S
-260 NSLPFSKSDVQS
+260 
-272 IMVLASTLVRGS
+272 RGR
-284 SGLPE
+284 L
-289 ESLVSRT
+289 R
-296 AALTWSLVG
+296 
-305 ERERGQSHREGRCL
+305 
-319 ERGVRA
+319 
-325 KGLHLSTRGGK
+325 LS
-336 SDEFRQS
+336 
-343 SRAVVVSSQYVGWGE
+343 
-358 EGWRICCLD
+358 CLD

-389 MGEKGCTVTELSD
+389 LGEKGCTVVELSD
-402 FLQAMEHTE
+402 FLQTMEHTE

-452 QWFKMNKEIPYGN
+452 QWFKMNKEIPNGN
-465 TSELIFNAVHVKD
+465 ASELIFNTVHIKD

-493 FSQWSQLDVCDISE
+493 FSQWSQLDVCDVTE
-507 VTESFRGSFDGLS
+507 VTESFQRSLDGVS
-520 ESKLQIC
+520 DSKLQIC
-527 VEPRSQKLMPG
+527 IEPKSQKLMPG
-538 STLVLQCVAVGS
+538 STLILQCVAVGS

-558 KNESLLVH
+558 KNESPLTH

-584 YWCHV
+584 YWCRV

-594 SQDSNKV
+594 SQNSKKV
-601 EVIIGR
+601 EVIVGR
-607 TVEAVECTED
+607 TDEAVECTED
-617 ELNNLGHPANR
+617 ELNNLGHPDNK
-628 EQTTN
+628 EQTVD
-633 QPLAKDKVALLIGN
+633 QPL
-647 MNYREH
+647 
-653 PKLKAPLVDVYELT
+653 
-667 NLLRQLDFKVV
+667 
-678 SLLDLT
+678 
-684 EYEMRNA
+684 
-691 VDEFLLLLDKGVY
+691 

-743 KWMQEKETGLNVF
+743 KLMQEKETGLNVF

-803 ANGIFMKFLKAR
+803 ANGIFMKFLKDR
-815 LLEDKKITVLLDEVA
+815 LLEEKKITVLLDEVA

-862 GAEYSAESLVRN
+862 GTAHSAESLVRN

-890 FQCGVHIQLGFA
+890 FQCGVQIQLGFA

-913 SIVYKPPE
+913 SIVHKPPD
-921 ITMCDAYVTDFPL
+921 ILMCDAYVTDFPL

-990 GLEDAVE
+990 GLEDTVE

-1011 LDMHRG
+1011 LDIHRG

-1024 QTCLMSNGP
+1024 QTCVMCNSP
-1033 HQSSPSPSQGAG
+1033 YQSSTAVSVGAG
-1045 HHHSSQDAFCGV
+1045 HYRSSQDSFCGV
-1057 YRPHLGDPDSAVPSE
+1057 YHSHLSNSSNVMPSDS
-1072 SCPCSRTPSAL
+1072 CRCSRTADAFIS
-1083 LSGYYAHHYS
+1083 SHHTHHYS
-1093 CHFSRSNVPV
+1093 CQFGRSNVPV
-1103 ETTDEMPFSFSDR
+1103 ETTDEIPFSFSDG

>member
-1 MARTRSITPSAKGPP
+1 MRLPGPAPLPGKTCLVAGRERTSSPSAVQRARFVLPPAPAAARRGDEEVSGRCAMRRGSTAVAGSPARDTLLCGELLQAPPPLASQLPAAAPSGPP
-16 GAELTVSKAR
+16 LPAAAGTTLNR
-26 CVWAFDTPEKEGKRR
+26 LPE
-41 DPNGRAKT
+41 P
-49 GFLQELLARET
+49 L
-60 ANAVLRRGGLTI
+60 LRRL
-72 SITRG
+72 
-77 GFQIQQATT
+77 
-86 VKNKDIRKFGG
+86 
-97 GVYVSE
+97 
-103 KGTVQQAYEENLELF
+103 
-118 RNKMPTIP
+118 
-126 KTYKGNV
+126 
-133 ERKTCEDIQDVKG
+133 
-146 NTKTAPMAIPEKE
+146 
-159 FQNGFGGWTRCG
+159 
-171 CWCTASQREYFEGDH
+171 
-186 CDTQQ
+186 
-191 QAGQVSSES
+191 SES
-200 LLGKERNSNG
+200 LDRAPEGRG
-210 VREEWDSGGAVPI
+210 W
-223 LEAANRRI
+223 RRL
-231 PAKNQFFRDVAG
+231 AEVAG
-243 LARIAAH
+243 
-250 FSAAVSENNR
+250 S
-260 NSLPFSKSDVQS
+260 
-272 IMVLASTLVRGS
+272 
-284 SGLPE
+284 
-289 ESLVSRT
+289 
-296 AALTWSLVG
+296 
-305 ERERGQSHREGRCL
+305 RERLR
-319 ERGVRA
+319 
-325 KGLHLSTRGGK
+325 LS
-336 SDEFRQS
+336 S
-343 SRAVVVSSQYVGWGE
+343 
-358 EGWRICCLD
+358 LD

-389 MGEKGCTVTELSD
+389 LGEKGCTVVELSD
-402 FLQAMEHTE
+402 FLQAMERTE

-452 QWFKMNKEIPYGN
+452 QWFKMNKEIPNGN
-465 TSELIFNAVHVKD
+465 ASELIFNTVHVKD

-493 FSQWSQLDVCDISE
+493 FSQWSQLDVCDVTE
-507 VTESFRGSFDGLS
+507 VTESFRSGSLDVIS

-527 VEPRSQKLMPG
+527 VEPRSQKLTPG
-538 STLVLQCVAVGS
+538 STLILQCVAVGS

-558 KNESLLVH
+558 KNESPLTH

-594 SQDSNKV
+594 SQDSKKV
-601 EVIIGR
+601 EIII
-607 TVEAVECTED
+607 D
-617 ELNNLGHPANR
+617 ELTNLGHPDNE
-628 EQTTN
+628 EQAAD

-647 MNYREH
+647 MNYWEH

-743 KWMQEKETGLNVF
+743 KLMQEKETGLNVF

-803 ANGIFMKFLKAR
+803 ANGIFMKFLKDR
-815 LLEDKKITVLLDEVA
+815 LLEEKKITVLLDEVA

-862 GAEYSAESLVRN
+862 GAAHSAESLVRN

-890 FQCGVHIQLGFA
+890 FQCGVQIQLGFA

-913 SIVYKPPE
+913 SILHKPPD
-921 ITMCDAYVTDFPL
+921 ILVCDAYVTDFPL
-934 DLDIDP
+934 DLDVDP

-990 GLEDAVE
+990 GLEDTIE

-1002 NVGKPLIAK
+1002 NAGKPLIAK
-1011 LDMHRG
+1011 LDIHRG
-1017 SGRKTCF
+1017 LGRKACF
-1024 QTCLMSNGP
+1024 QTCIMCNGP
-1033 HQSSPSPSQGAG
+1033 FQSSTSTSAGAG
-1045 HHHSSQDAFCGV
+1045 HYHSSQDSFCGV
-1057 YRPHLGDPDSAVPSE
+1057 YHSRLSNSSNVLPSDG
-1072 SCPCSRTPSAL
+1072 CPCSRTADTFIS
-1083 LSGYYAHHYS
+1083 SHHAHHHP
-1093 CHFSRSNVPV
+1093 CQLGRSNVPV
-1103 ETTDEMPFSFSDR
+1103 ETTDEMPFNFSDG

>member
-1 MARTRSITPSAKGPP
+1 MSLWGEP
-16 GAELTVSKAR
+16 
-26 CVWAFDTPEKEGKRR
+26 
-41 DPNGRAKT
+41 
-49 GFLQELLARET
+49 LQAP
-60 ANAVLRRGGLTI
+60 
-72 SITRG
+72 
-77 GFQIQQATT
+77 QA
-86 VKNKDIRKFGG
+86 
-97 GVYVSE
+97 
-103 KGTVQQAYEENLELF
+103 
-118 RNKMPTIP
+118 P
-126 KTYKGNV
+126 
-133 ERKTCEDIQDVKG
+133 
-146 NTKTAPMAIPEKE
+146 
-159 FQNGFGGWTRCG
+159 
-171 CWCTASQREYFEGDH
+171 ASQLPPAALSGPLLPTPASATLNRLREPLLRKL
-186 CDTQQ
+186 
-191 QAGQVSSES
+191 SES
-200 LLGKERNSNG
+200 LDRAPEGRG
-210 VREEWDSGGAVPI
+210 W
-223 LEAANRRI
+223 RRL
-231 PAKNQFFRDVAG
+231 AEVAG
-243 LARIAAH
+243 
-250 FSAAVSENNR
+250 S
-260 NSLPFSKSDVQS
+260 
-272 IMVLASTLVRGS
+272 RGR
-284 SGLPE
+284 L
-289 ESLVSRT
+289 R
-296 AALTWSLVG
+296 
-305 ERERGQSHREGRCL
+305 
-319 ERGVRA
+319 
-325 KGLHLSTRGGK
+325 LS
-336 SDEFRQS
+336 
-343 SRAVVVSSQYVGWGE
+343 
-358 EGWRICCLD
+358 CLD

-389 MGEKGCTVTELSD
+389 MGEKGCTVMELSD
-402 FLQAMEHTE
+402 YLQAMEHTE

-417 PPGIKITVN
+417 PPGIKIIVN
-426 PESKAVLAGQFVKLC
+426 PESKAVLAGQFVKLF

-465 TSELIFNAVHVKD
+465 SSELVFNTVHVKD

-493 FSQWSQLDVCDISE
+493 FSQWSQLDVCDVTDI
-507 VTESFRGSFDGLS
+507 TESSRKSLDAVS
-520 ESKLQIC
+520 DSKLQIC
-527 VEPRSQKLMPG
+527 VEPSSQKLMLG

-558 KNESLLVH
+558 KNESPLAY
-566 ETKKLYMVPYV
+566 ETKRLYVVPYV

-584 YWCHV
+584 YWCRV
-589 YNDRD
+589 YNDRESRD
-594 SQDSNKV
+594 SKKV
-601 EVIIGR
+601 EIII
-607 TVEAVECTED
+607 D
-617 ELNNLGHPANR
+617 ELNNLGHPDNKA
-628 EQTTN
+628 ETTD

-647 MNYREH
+647 MNYWEH

-718 NSFMVPVDAPNP
+718 NSFMVPIDAPNP

-743 KWMQEKETGLNVF
+743 KLMQEKETGLNVF

-803 ANGIFMKFLKAR
+803 ANGIFMKFLKDR

-862 GAEYSAESLVRN
+862 GTAYSAESLVRN

-913 SIVYKPPE
+913 SIVHKPPE
-921 ITMCDAYVTDFPL
+921 IIMCDAYVTDFPL

-977 HLVFTVCLSYQYS
+977 HLIFTVCLSYQYS
-990 GLEDAVE
+990 GLEDTVE

-1011 LDMHRG
+1011 LDIHRG
-1017 SGRKTCF
+1017 LGRKTCF

-1033 HQSSPSPSQGAG
+1033 YQSPVSTSGAAG
-1045 HHHSSQDAFCGV
+1045 HYHSSQDSFPDI
-1057 YRPHLGDPDSAVPSE
+1057 YHLHSGNSSHILPSDN
-1072 SCPCSRTPSAL
+1072 CHCSRTPDAFISRNHT
-1083 LSGYYAHHYS
+1083 HHYS
-1093 CHFSRSNVPV
+1093 SQFGRSNVPE
-1103 ETTDEMPFSFSDR
+1103 ETTDEIPFSFSDR
-1116 LRISEK
+1116 LRISEN

>member
-1 MARTRSITPSAKGPP
+1 MRPAGAAAVAGSPARDMPQCGEPQQALSPPASQLPLVAPSGTLLPAP
-16 GAELTVSKAR
+16 GSATISRL
-26 CVWAFDTPEKEGKRR
+26 PE
-41 DPNGRAKT
+41 P
-49 GFLQELLARET
+49 L
-60 ANAVLRRGGLTI
+60 LRRLSGSLDRAPEG
-72 SITRG
+72 RG
-77 GFQIQQATT
+77 
-86 VKNKDIRKFGG
+86 
-97 GVYVSE
+97 
-103 KGTVQQAYEENLELF
+103 
-118 RNKMPTIP
+118 
-126 KTYKGNV
+126 
-133 ERKTCEDIQDVKG
+133 
-146 NTKTAPMAIPEKE
+146 
-159 FQNGFGGWTRCG
+159 W
-171 CWCTASQREYFEGDH
+171 
-186 CDTQQ
+186 
-191 QAGQVSSES
+191 
-200 LLGKERNSNG
+200 
-210 VREEWDSGGAVPI
+210 
-223 LEAANRRI
+223 RRL
-231 PAKNQFFRDVAG
+231 AEVAG
-243 LARIAAH
+243 
-250 FSAAVSENNR
+250 S
-260 NSLPFSKSDVQS
+260 
-272 IMVLASTLVRGS
+272 RGRLRL
-284 SGLPE
+284 SG
-289 ESLVSRT
+289 
-296 AALTWSLVG
+296 
-305 ERERGQSHREGRCL
+305 
-319 ERGVRA
+319 
-325 KGLHLSTRGGK
+325 
-336 SDEFRQS
+336 
-343 SRAVVVSSQYVGWGE
+343 
-358 EGWRICCLD
+358 LD

-389 MGEKGCTVTELSD
+389 LGEKGCTVAELSD
-402 FLQAMEHTE
+402 FLQALEHTD

-452 QWFKMNKEIPYGN
+452 QWFKMNKEIPNGN
-465 TSELIFNAVHVKD
+465 ASELIFNTVHVKD
-478 AGFYVCRVNNNFTFE
+478 AGFYVCRVNNNCTFE
-493 FSQWSQLDVCDISE
+493 FSQWSQLDVCDITE
-507 VTESFRGSFDGLS
+507 LRESFQGSLDAIS
-520 ESKLQIC
+520 ESRLQIC
-527 VEPRSQKLMPG
+527 VEPRSQKLLPG

-550 PIPHYQWF
+550 PIPQYQWF
-558 KNESLLVH
+558 RNESLLAH
-566 ETKKLYMVPYV
+566 ETKKMYMVPYV

-584 YWCHV
+584 YWCRV

-594 SQDSNKV
+594 SQDSKKA
-601 EVIIGR
+601 EII
-607 TVEAVECTED
+607 VD
-617 ELNNLGHPANR
+617 ELHHLGHPDNK
-628 EQTTN
+628 EQTAE

-647 MNYREH
+647 MNYWEH

-743 KWMQEKETGLNVF
+743 KLMQEKETGLNVF

-803 ANGIFMKFLKAR
+803 ANGIFMKFLKDR

-862 GAEYSAESLVRN
+862 GTAHSAESLVRN

-890 FQCGVHIQLGFA
+890 FQCGVQIQLGFA

-913 SIVYKPPE
+913 SIVHKPPD
-921 ITMCDAYVTDFPL
+921 IIMCDAYVTDFPL

-953 YLVSKDLPKHCLY
+953 YLVSKELPKHCLY

-977 HLVFTVCLSYQYS
+977 QLIFTVCLSYQYS
-990 GLEDAVE
+990 GLEDTVE

-1017 SGRKTCF
+1017 SGRNTRF
-1024 QTCLMSNGP
+1024 QTCVMCSGP
-1033 HQSSPSPSQGAG
+1033 HQGPASPPAG
-1045 HHHSSQDAFCGV
+1045 LLHPAQDSFLGI
-1057 YRPHLGDPDSAVPSE
+1057 YRSHLGNASSVTPSDS
-1072 SCPCSRTPSAL
+1072 CHCSRTAGAFM
-1083 LSGYYAHHYS
+1083 SGHHTHRYS
-1093 CHFSRSNVPV
+1093 SQFGGSNVPV
-1103 ETTDEMPFSFSDR
+1103 ETTDEIPFSFSDG

>member
-1 MARTRSITPSAKGPP
+1 MRPA
-16 GAELTVSKAR
+16 GAAAVAGS
-26 CVWAFDTPEKEGKRR
+26 P
-41 DPNGRAKT
+41 
-49 GFLQELLARET
+49 AREMPQCGEPQQALSPPVSQLPLVAPSGPQLPSPGSVT
-60 ANAVLRRGGLTI
+60 INRLPEPLLRRLSGSLDRAPEG
-72 SITRG
+72 RG
-77 GFQIQQATT
+77 
-86 VKNKDIRKFGG
+86 
-97 GVYVSE
+97 
-103 KGTVQQAYEENLELF
+103 
-118 RNKMPTIP
+118 
-126 KTYKGNV
+126 
-133 ERKTCEDIQDVKG
+133 
-146 NTKTAPMAIPEKE
+146 
-159 FQNGFGGWTRCG
+159 W
-171 CWCTASQREYFEGDH
+171 
-186 CDTQQ
+186 
-191 QAGQVSSES
+191 
-200 LLGKERNSNG
+200 
-210 VREEWDSGGAVPI
+210 
-223 LEAANRRI
+223 RRL
-231 PAKNQFFRDVAG
+231 AEVAG
-243 LARIAAH
+243 
-250 FSAAVSENNR
+250 S
-260 NSLPFSKSDVQS
+260 
-272 IMVLASTLVRGS
+272 RGRLRL
-284 SGLPE
+284 SG
-289 ESLVSRT
+289 
-296 AALTWSLVG
+296 
-305 ERERGQSHREGRCL
+305 
-319 ERGVRA
+319 
-325 KGLHLSTRGGK
+325 
-336 SDEFRQS
+336 
-343 SRAVVVSSQYVGWGE
+343 
-358 EGWRICCLD
+358 LD

-389 MGEKGCTVTELSD
+389 LGEKGCTVTELSD
-402 FLQAMEHTE
+402 FLQALEHTD

-452 QWFKMNKEIPYGN
+452 QWFKMNKEIPNGN
-465 TSELIFNAVHVKD
+465 ASELIFNTVHVKD
-478 AGFYVCRVNNNFTFE
+478 AGFYVCRVNNNCTFE
-493 FSQWSQLDVCDISE
+493 FSQWSQLDVCDVTELKESFQGSLDAISE
-507 VTESFRGSFDGLS
+507 SR
-520 ESKLQIC
+520 LQIC
-527 VEPRSQKLMPG
+527 VEPRSQKLLLG

-558 KNESLLVH
+558 RNESLLAH
-566 ETKKLYMVPYV
+566 ETKKIYMVPYV

-584 YWCHV
+584 YWCRV

-594 SQDSNKV
+594 SQDSKKV
-601 EVIIGR
+601 EIIVGR
-607 TVEAVECTED
+607 TDEAVECTED
-617 ELNNLGHPANR
+617 ELHHLGHPDNK
-628 EQTTN
+628 EQTAE

-647 MNYREH
+647 MNYWEH

-684 EYEMRNA
+684 EFEMRNA

-743 KWMQEKETGLNVF
+743 KLMQEKETGLNVF

-803 ANGIFMKFLKAR
+803 ANGIFMKFLKDR

-862 GAEYSAESLVRN
+862 GAAHSAESLVRN

-890 FQCGVHIQLGFA
+890 FQCGVQIQLGFA

-913 SIVYKPPE
+913 SIVHKPPD
-921 ITMCDAYVTDFPL
+921 IIMCDAYVTDFPL

-953 YLVSKDLPKHCLY
+953 YLVSKELPKHCLY

-977 HLVFTVCLSYQYS
+977 QLIFTVCLSYQYS
-990 GLEDAVE
+990 GLEDTIE

-1011 LDMHRG
+1011 LDIHRG
-1017 SGRKTCF
+1017 LGRNTCF
-1024 QTCLMSNGP
+1024 QTCVMCNGP
-1033 HQSSPSPSQGAG
+1033 YQGPTSTPAGLYHPSQD
-1045 HHHSSQDAFCGV
+1045 SFLGV
-1057 YRPHLGDPDSAVPSE
+1057 YRSHLGNSSSVTPSDT
-1072 SCPCSRTPSAL
+1072 CHCSRTAGAFIS
-1083 LSGYYAHHYS
+1083 SHHTHRYS
-1093 CHFSRSNVPV
+1093 SQFGGSNVPV
-1103 ETTDEMPFSFSDR
+1103 ETTDEIPFSFSDG

>member
-1 MARTRSITPSAKGPP
+1 MRPAGAAAVAGSSARDASLCGELLQAPPPPASQPPPAAPSGPPLPAPSAT
-16 GAELTVSKAR
+16 LNR
-26 CVWAFDTPEKEGKRR
+26 LPE
-41 DPNGRAKT
+41 P
-49 GFLQELLARET
+49 L
-60 ANAVLRRGGLTI
+60 LRRLSGSLDRAPEG
-72 SITRG
+72 RG
-77 GFQIQQATT
+77 
-86 VKNKDIRKFGG
+86 
-97 GVYVSE
+97 
-103 KGTVQQAYEENLELF
+103 
-118 RNKMPTIP
+118 
-126 KTYKGNV
+126 
-133 ERKTCEDIQDVKG
+133 
-146 NTKTAPMAIPEKE
+146 
-159 FQNGFGGWTRCG
+159 W
-171 CWCTASQREYFEGDH
+171 
-186 CDTQQ
+186 
-191 QAGQVSSES
+191 
-200 LLGKERNSNG
+200 
-210 VREEWDSGGAVPI
+210 
-223 LEAANRRI
+223 RRL
-231 PAKNQFFRDVAG
+231 AEVAG
-243 LARIAAH
+243 
-250 FSAAVSENNR
+250 S
-260 NSLPFSKSDVQS
+260 
-272 IMVLASTLVRGS
+272 RGR
-284 SGLPE
+284 L
-289 ESLVSRT
+289 R
-296 AALTWSLVG
+296 
-305 ERERGQSHREGRCL
+305 
-319 ERGVRA
+319 
-325 KGLHLSTRGGK
+325 LS
-336 SDEFRQS
+336 
-343 SRAVVVSSQYVGWGE
+343 
-358 EGWRICCLD
+358 CLD

-411 VLQLLS
+411 VLLLLS

-452 QWFKMNKEIPYGN
+452 QWFKMNKEIPNGN
-465 TSELIFNAVHVKD
+465 ASELIFNTVHVKD

-493 FSQWSQLDVCDISE
+493 FSQWSQLDVCDVTE
-507 VTESFRGSFDGLS
+507 VTGNLQGSLDGIS

-538 STLVLQCVAVGS
+538 STLLLQCVAVGS

-558 KNESLLVH
+558 KNESPLIH

-594 SQDSNKV
+594 SQDSKKV
-601 EVIIGR
+601 EVIIDH
-607 TVEAVECTED
+607 E
-617 ELNNLGHPANR
+617 
-628 EQTTN
+628 EQTGD

-647 MNYREH
+647 MNYWEH

-743 KWMQEKETGLNVF
+743 KLMQEKETGLNVF

-803 ANGIFMKFLKAR
+803 ANGIFMKFLKDR

-862 GAEYSAESLVRN
+862 GTGYSAESLVRN

-890 FQCGVHIQLGFA
+890 FQCGVQIQLGFA

-913 SIVYKPPE
+913 SIVHKPPDVV
-921 ITMCDAYVTDFPL
+921 MCDAYVTDFPL

-940 KDANKG
+940 KAANKG

-953 YLVSKDLPKHCLY
+953 YLVSKDLPKQCLY

-977 HLVFTVCLSYQYS
+977 HLIFTVCVSYQYS
-990 GLEDAVE
+990 GLEDTVE

-1011 LDMHRG
+1011 LDIHRG
-1017 SGRKTCF
+1017 LGRKTCF
-1024 QTCLMSNGP
+1024 QTCVMCNGP
-1033 HQSSPSPSQGAG
+1033 YQSPASTSTGAG
-1045 HHHSSQDAFCGV
+1045 QYHSSQDSFHAL
-1057 YRPHLGDPDSAVPSE
+1057 YHSHLGNSSSVLPSDS
-1072 SCPCSRTPSAL
+1072 CHCSRTADAFISSPHS
-1083 LSGYYAHHYS
+1083 HRDS
-1093 CHFSRSNVPV
+1093 CRFGRSNVPV
-1103 ETTDEMPFSFSDR
+1103 ETTDEMPFSLSDG
-1116 LRISEK
+1116 LRISDK

>member
-1 MARTRSITPSAKGPP
+1 MSLWGEPLQGPP
-16 GAELTVSKAR
+16 SLASQPPPAGATLNR
-26 CVWAFDTPEKEGKRR
+26 
-41 DPNGRAKT
+41 
-49 GFLQELLARET
+49 LREPL
-60 ANAVLRRGGLTI
+60 LRRL
-72 SITRG
+72 
-77 GFQIQQATT
+77 
-86 VKNKDIRKFGG
+86 
-97 GVYVSE
+97 
-103 KGTVQQAYEENLELF
+103 
-118 RNKMPTIP
+118 
-126 KTYKGNV
+126 
-133 ERKTCEDIQDVKG
+133 
-146 NTKTAPMAIPEKE
+146 
-159 FQNGFGGWTRCG
+159 
-171 CWCTASQREYFEGDH
+171 
-186 CDTQQ
+186 
-191 QAGQVSSES
+191 SES
-200 LLGKERNSNG
+200 LDR
-210 VREEWDSGGAVPI
+210 AP
-223 LEAANRRI
+223 
-231 PAKNQFFRDVAG
+231 
-243 LARIAAH
+243 
-250 FSAAVSENNR
+250 
-260 NSLPFSKSDVQS
+260 
-272 IMVLASTLVRGS
+272 
-284 SGLPE
+284 
-289 ESLVSRT
+289 
-296 AALTWSLVG
+296 
-305 ERERGQSHREGRCL
+305 EGR
-319 ERGVRA
+319 
-325 KGLHLSTRGGK
+325 
-336 SDEFRQS
+336 
-343 SRAVVVSSQYVGWGE
+343 
-358 EGWRICCLD
+358 GWRRLAELAGSRGRLRLSCLD

-417 PPGIKITVN
+417 PPGIKIIVN

-465 TSELIFNAVHVKD
+465 TSELIFNTVHVKD

-493 FSQWSQLDVCDISE
+493 FSKWSQLDVCDVTD
-507 VTESFRGSFDGLS
+507 VTESFR
-520 ESKLQIC
+520 
-527 VEPRSQKLMPG
+527 
-538 STLVLQCVAVGS
+538 
-550 PIPHYQWF
+550 
-558 KNESLLVH
+558 
-566 ETKKLYMVPYV
+566 
-577 DLEHQGT
+577 
-584 YWCHV
+584 
-589 YNDRD
+589 
-594 SQDSNKV
+594 
-601 EVIIGR
+601 
-607 TVEAVECTED
+607 D
-617 ELNNLGHPANR
+617 ELNNLGHPDNK
-628 EQTTN
+628 EQTTD

-647 MNYREH
+647 MNYWEH

-718 NSFMVPVDAPNP
+718 NSFMVPIDAPNP

-743 KWMQEKETGLNVF
+743 KLMQEKETGLNVF

-803 ANGIFMKFLKAR
+803 ANGIFMKFLKDR

-862 GAEYSAESLVRN
+862 GTEHSAESLVRN

-890 FQCGVHIQLGFA
+890 FQCGVQIQLGFA

-921 ITMCDAYVTDFPL
+921 IIMCDAYVTDFPL

-977 HLVFTVCLSYQYS
+977 HLIFTVCLSYQYS
-990 GLEDAVE
+990 GLEDTVE

-1011 LDMHRG
+1011 LDIHRG
-1017 SGRKTCF
+1017 LGRKTCF

-1033 HQSSPSPSQGAG
+1033 YQSSVATSGGAG
-1045 HHHSSQDAFCGV
+1045 HYHSSQDSFHGV
-1057 YRPHLGDPDSAVPSE
+1057 YHSHLGNSNNVLPSDS
-1072 SCPCSRTPSAL
+1072 CHCSRTPDAFIS
-1083 LSGYYAHHYS
+1083 SYRAHHYS
-1093 CHFSRSNVPV
+1093 CQFGRSNVPV
-1103 ETTDEMPFSFSDR
+1103 ETTDEIPFSFSDR

>member
-1 MARTRSITPSAKGPP
+1 MPTHQTLNEEASPEVAQRRCGWRRGPHRVPESAERGRAGAGEPGALPASPERGNPPPTAWEAPTPRAPSPEPSRPGAASTASSAGGSHPVLPAQPRPQIPGYLYPQRLNVTVHRSGSPSGPAGDAVGGKAEPGTRRLPPSDRPPGAPPRGPEGRGWTQHGGPLPGPGAAAVGCRGWFTPGKYRGPRRGLPARSGCRPHTRGGHRTRS
-16 GAELTVSKAR
+16 VS
-26 CVWAFDTPEKEGKRR
+26 
-41 DPNGRAKT
+41 
-49 GFLQELLARET
+49 
-60 ANAVLRRGGLTI
+60 
-72 SITRG
+72 
-77 GFQIQQATT
+77 
-86 VKNKDIRKFGG
+86 
-97 GVYVSE
+97 
-103 KGTVQQAYEENLELF
+103 
-118 RNKMPTIP
+118 
-126 KTYKGNV
+126 
-133 ERKTCEDIQDVKG
+133 
-146 NTKTAPMAIPEKE
+146 
-159 FQNGFGGWTRCG
+159 
-171 CWCTASQREYFEGDH
+171 
-186 CDTQQ
+186 
-191 QAGQVSSES
+191 
-200 LLGKERNSNG
+200 
-210 VREEWDSGGAVPI
+210 
-223 LEAANRRI
+223 
-231 PAKNQFFRDVAG
+231 
-243 LARIAAH
+243 
-250 FSAAVSENNR
+250 
-260 NSLPFSKSDVQS
+260 
-272 IMVLASTLVRGS
+272 
-284 SGLPE
+284 
-289 ESLVSRT
+289 
-296 AALTWSLVG
+296 
-305 ERERGQSHREGRCL
+305 
-319 ERGVRA
+319 
-325 KGLHLSTRGGK
+325 
-336 SDEFRQS
+336 
-343 SRAVVVSSQYVGWGE
+343 
-358 EGWRICCLD
+358 CLD

-411 VLQLLS
+411 VLLLLS

-452 QWFKMNKEIPYGN
+452 QWFKMNKEIPNGN
-465 TSELIFNAVHVKD
+465 ASELIFNTVHVKD

-493 FSQWSQLDVCDISE
+493 FSQWSQLDVCDVTEVTGSFQGSSDGISE
-507 VTESFRGSFDGLS
+507 SR
-520 ESKLQIC
+520 LQIC
-527 VEPRSQKLMPG
+527 VEPRSQRLMPG

-558 KNESLLVH
+558 KNESPLIH

-577 DLEHQGT
+577 DLEHQGI

-594 SQDSNKV
+594 SQDSKKV
-601 EVIIGR
+601 EIIIGR
-607 TVEAVECTED
+607 ADEAVECTED
-617 ELNNLGHPANR
+617 ELDNLGHPDNK
-628 EQTTN
+628 EQTAD

-647 MNYREH
+647 MNYWEH

-743 KWMQEKETGLNVF
+743 KLMQEKETGLNVF

-803 ANGIFMKFLKAR
+803 ANGIFMKFLKDR

-862 GAEYSAESLVRN
+862 GTAYSAESLVRN

-890 FQCGVHIQLGFA
+890 FQCGVQIQLGFA

-913 SIVYKPPE
+913 SIVHKPPDVV
-921 ITMCDAYVTDFPL
+921 MCDAYVTDFPL

-977 HLVFTVCLSYQYS
+977 HLIFTVCLSYQYS
-990 GLEDAVE
+990 GLEDTVE

-1011 LDMHRG
+1011 LDIHRG
-1017 SGRKTCF
+1017 LGRKTCF
-1024 QTCLMSNGP
+1024 QTCIMCNGP
-1033 HQSSPSPSQGAG
+1033 YQSSASTSAG
-1045 HHHSSQDAFCGV
+1045 GGHYHSSQDSFHGV
-1057 YRPHLGDPDSAVPSE
+1057 YHSHLGNSSNILPSDG
-1072 SCPCSRTPSAL
+1072 CRCSRTADAFMS
-1083 LSGYYAHHYS
+1083 SHHTHHYP
-1093 CHFSRSNVPV
+1093 CQFGRSNVPV
-1103 ETTDEMPFSFSDR
+1103 ETTDDVPFSLSDA

>member
-1 MARTRSITPSAKGPP
+1 MRPAGAAAVAGSPARDMSLCGELLQAPPPLASQPPAAAPSGPP
-16 GAELTVSKAR
+16 LPAAAGVTLNR
-26 CVWAFDTPEKEGKRR
+26 LPE
-41 DPNGRAKT
+41 P
-49 GFLQELLARET
+49 L
-60 ANAVLRRGGLTI
+60 LRRLGRSLDRAPEG
-72 SITRG
+72 RG
-77 GFQIQQATT
+77 
-86 VKNKDIRKFGG
+86 
-97 GVYVSE
+97 
-103 KGTVQQAYEENLELF
+103 
-118 RNKMPTIP
+118 
-126 KTYKGNV
+126 
-133 ERKTCEDIQDVKG
+133 
-146 NTKTAPMAIPEKE
+146 
-159 FQNGFGGWTRCG
+159 W
-171 CWCTASQREYFEGDH
+171 
-186 CDTQQ
+186 
-191 QAGQVSSES
+191 
-200 LLGKERNSNG
+200 
-210 VREEWDSGGAVPI
+210 
-223 LEAANRRI
+223 RRL
-231 PAKNQFFRDVAG
+231 AEVAG
-243 LARIAAH
+243 
-250 FSAAVSENNR
+250 S
-260 NSLPFSKSDVQS
+260 
-272 IMVLASTLVRGS
+272 RGR
-284 SGLPE
+284 L
-289 ESLVSRT
+289 R
-296 AALTWSLVG
+296 
-305 ERERGQSHREGRCL
+305 
-319 ERGVRA
+319 
-325 KGLHLSTRGGK
+325 LS
-336 SDEFRQS
+336 
-343 SRAVVVSSQYVGWGE
+343 
-358 EGWRICCLD
+358 CLD
-367 LEQCSLKVL
+367 LEQCCLKVL

-389 MGEKGCTVTELSD
+389 LGEKGCTVVELSD
-402 FLQAMEHTE
+402 FLQTMEHTE
-411 VLQLLS
+411 VLQLLN

-452 QWFKMNKEIPYGN
+452 QWFKMNKEIPNGN
-465 TSELIFNAVHVKD
+465 ASELIFNTVHIKD

-493 FSQWSQLDVCDISE
+493 FSQWSQLDVCDVTE
-507 VTESFRGSFDGLS
+507 VTEGFQRSLDGVS
-520 ESKLQIC
+520 DSKLQIC
-527 VEPRSQKLMPG
+527 IEPKSQKLMPG
-538 STLVLQCVAVGS
+538 STLILQCVAVGS

-558 KNESLLVH
+558 KNESPLTH

-584 YWCHV
+584 YWCRV

-594 SQDSNKV
+594 SQNSKKV
-601 EVIIGR
+601 EVI
-607 TVEAVECTED
+607 VD
-617 ELNNLGHPANR
+617 ELNNLGHPDNK
-628 EQTTN
+628 EQTVD
-633 QPLAKDKVALLIGN
+633 QPL
-647 MNYREH
+647 
-653 PKLKAPLVDVYELT
+653 
-667 NLLRQLDFKVV
+667 
-678 SLLDLT
+678 
-684 EYEMRNA
+684 
-691 VDEFLLLLDKGVY
+691 

-743 KWMQEKETGLNVF
+743 KLMQEKETGLNVF

-803 ANGIFMKFLKAR
+803 ANGIFMKFLKDR
-815 LLEDKKITVLLDEVA
+815 LLEEKKITVLLDEVA

-862 GAEYSAESLVRN
+862 GTAHSAESLVRN

-890 FQCGVHIQLGFA
+890 FQCGVQIQLGFA

-913 SIVYKPPE
+913 SIVHKPPD
-921 ITMCDAYVTDFPL
+921 ILMCDAYVTDFPL

-990 GLEDAVE
+990 GLEDTVE

-1011 LDMHRG
+1011 LDIHRG

-1024 QTCLMSNGP
+1024 QTCVMCNSP
-1033 HQSSPSPSQGAG
+1033 YQSSTAVSVGAG
-1045 HHHSSQDAFCGV
+1045 HYRSSQDSFCGV
-1057 YRPHLGDPDSAVPSE
+1057 YHSHLSNSSNAMPSDS
-1072 SCPCSRTPSAL
+1072 CRCSRTADAFIS
-1083 LSGYYAHHYS
+1083 SHHTHHYS
-1093 CHFSRSNVPV
+1093 CQFGRSNVPV
-1103 ETTDEMPFSFSDR
+1103 ETTDEIPFGFSDG